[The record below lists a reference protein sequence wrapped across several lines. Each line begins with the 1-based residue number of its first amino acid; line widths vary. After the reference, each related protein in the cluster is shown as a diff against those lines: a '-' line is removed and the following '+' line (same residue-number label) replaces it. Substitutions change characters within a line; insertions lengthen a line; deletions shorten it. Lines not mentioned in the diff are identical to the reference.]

1 MSIQTRQVEY
11 ADGDLVLEGLLAWND
26 AVEDPRPGVM
36 VSHAWAGRSDFED
49 SKAVKLAELGYVGF
63 SLDLYSKGVR
73 GSNADANAAL
83 MQPFLDDRA
92 MLQTRL
98 LLSLNTMRE
107 QSEVDASN
115 VAAIGYCFGG
125 LSVLDIARTGEDLA
139 GVASFHGI
147 LAPPGNTE
155 GNTITAKVLVLHGWD
170 DPMAPPDSFVAL
182 TAELTGMGADWQM
195 HAYGNTVHA
204 FTKPEANDPD
214 FGTVYSEQADR
225 RSWAAMQDF
234 LAELFA

>member
-1 MSIQTRQVEY
+1 MSILTRQLKY
-11 ADGDLVLEGLLAWND
+11 ADGDVAFEGLLAWND

-36 VSHAWAGRSDFED
+36 VAHAWAGRSGFED
-49 SKAVKLAELGYVGF
+49 SKAQKLAELGYIGF
-63 SLDLYSKGVR
+63 SLDLYGKGVR
-73 GSNADANAAL
+73 GTSTDENAAL

-92 MLQTRL
+92 MLQRRL
-98 LLSLNTMRE
+98 LLSLNAMRE
-107 QSEVDASN
+107 QSEVDAEN

-170 DPMAPPDSFVAL
+170 DPMAPPDHFASLAKEL
-182 TAELTGMGADWQM
+182 TAMGADWQM
-195 HAYGNTVHA
+195 HAYGNTMHA
-204 FTKPEANDPD
+204 FTNPEANDPD